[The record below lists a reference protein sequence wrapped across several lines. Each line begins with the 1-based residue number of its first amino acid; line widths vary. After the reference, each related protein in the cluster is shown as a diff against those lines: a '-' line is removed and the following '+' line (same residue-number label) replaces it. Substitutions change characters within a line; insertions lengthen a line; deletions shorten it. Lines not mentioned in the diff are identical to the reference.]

1 MIFRMKQTIITI
13 VLIVFISTVVN
24 GQNAMKLDEYI
35 ISSTQLDSIINMVL
49 NDVENEDYVVV
60 SASNNNDT
68 IYVSAISSNKL
79 RYNTNIIGYTPKGNI
94 TILFRS
100 SSKDLVTKKAD
111 SNKKNVS
118 CIPPPK
124 KSDIFPVLGKDGLK
138 EWYYIIN
145 NGEIILF
152 RKFLKW

>member
-49 NDVENEDYVVV
+49 NDVENEDYIVV

-79 RYNTNIIGYTPKGNI
+79 RYNTNIIGYAPKGNI

>member
-68 IYVSAISSNKL
+68 IYVSAI
-79 RYNTNIIGYTPKGNI
+79 
-94 TILFRS
+94 
-100 SSKDLVTKKAD
+100 
-111 SNKKNVS
+111 
-118 CIPPPK
+118 
-124 KSDIFPVLGKDGLK
+124 
-138 EWYYIIN
+138 
-145 NGEIILF
+145 
-152 RKFLKW
+152 